1 MIVNPHLLYLPVRA
15 PSAPPASVLK
25 CGVSPRA
32 PGATE
37 RPSLGEVVLRPL
49 TAPSRLLSP
58 RLGDLSARHASA
70 TAAWRSVNIKY
81 SILQLH
87 VLCIYTGTSHRKS
100 VLTCDWSVILV
111 KVDPDA
117 PPLSSAHSTSAST
130 TQRYRHH
137 TVNVG

>member
-1 MIVNPHLLYLPVRA
+1 MIPHLLYLPVRA

-87 VLCIYTGTSHRKS
+87 VLCIYIQVRLTGSQYSPVIGPSSSSKSIRTPRPFPLLTPHPPPRHR
-100 VLTCDWSVILV
+100 DIG
-111 KVDPDA
+111 
-117 PPLSSAHSTSAST
+117 T
-130 TQRYRHH
+130 TP
-137 TVNVG
+137 